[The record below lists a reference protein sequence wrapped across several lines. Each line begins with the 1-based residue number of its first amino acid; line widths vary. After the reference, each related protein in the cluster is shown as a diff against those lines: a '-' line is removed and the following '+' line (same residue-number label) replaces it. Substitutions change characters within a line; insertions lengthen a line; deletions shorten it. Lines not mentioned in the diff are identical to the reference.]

1 MSAAE
6 DTFGLATLFK
16 VLRAQHGQKQRLRP
30 LLQVP
35 ARSIYRARAPAFKDY
50 IKYKVSA
57 LRITVAFLHI
67 TYLEMENNWAVFIAT
82 H

>member
-6 DTFGLATLFK
+6 DMFGLAALFK
-16 VLRAQHGQKQRLRP
+16 VVRAQHRQKQRLRP
-30 LLQVP
+30 LLQTL
-35 ARSIYRARAPAFKDY
+35 ARSIYRARTPTYKDY

-57 LRITVAFLHI
+57 LSITVAFLHI
-67 TYLEMENNWAVFIAT
+67 TYLEMENNWAVFTAA